1 MDQIRKFSLLILITI
16 TLQGCGAT
24 PRLLGGDYYMMGDSS
39 CKKYRL
45 IGPTRIMCMN
55 SSGEDMGYRDAM
67 TAHQMHEYK
76 QDKKELAAA
85 MQEFA
90 DAAEEL
96 NQTVNNSVPAYQ
108 PMNLPDIP
116 DLQIR
121 QSRPSSYNS
130 TTGNSYQYDLSNPA
144 DQVLYNADPAAQLR
158 DRINPTVDIDS
169 SLGQHGGGVY
179 DNTSMECY
187 STDDCSNGQSCR
199 SKSGG
204 GAECR

>member
-1 MDQIRKFSLLILITI
+1 MKHLRNLSLLILITI
-16 TLQGCGAT
+16 ILQGCGAT
-24 PRLLGGDYYMMGDSS
+24 PRLVNGNYYMGGDSN
-39 CKKYRL
+39 CKSYRF
-45 IGPTRIMCMN
+45 IRTTRIMCMN
-55 SSGEDMGYRDAM
+55 SAGEDTGYRDAM
-67 TAHQMHEYK
+67 TAYQLQEYR
-76 QDKKELAAA
+76 QDKAETAAA

-90 DAAEEL
+90 DAAESL
-96 NQTVNNSVPAYQ
+96 NQTVNNSVQAYQ

-121 QSRPSSYNS
+121 QARPSSYNS

-179 DNTSMECY
+179 GNTSMECY